1 MNGKTT
7 KINEVFPRPKKLS
20 NPSSRVYTMR
30 DGYQFQW
37 KGLDM
42 IYAVNVK
49 TDLNVATYYQNK
61 MYLINDKKS
70 ALDIA
75 AGASTEL
82 TDALV
87 VTWALY
93 EKKARDWRRSRY

>member
-7 KINEVFPRPKKLS
+7 KISEVFPRPKKMS
-20 NPSSRVYTMR
+20 NSRVYTMP

-42 IYAVNVK
+42 IYPVNLE
-49 TDLNVATYYQNK
+49 TELNIATYYQNK
-61 MYLINDKKS
+61 MYLVNNKES
-70 ALDIA
+70 TLDIA

-87 VTWALY
+87 VTWAIY